1 MNDQNEIYNY
11 YTGLVIALAVEESGL
26 LNRLALFTLSYCG
39 TSDRLLLLGFMVP
52 TAFCSMWISD
62 TATTAMMVKTVQAVL
77 DETESDEK
85 NYYNGNETDRCY
97 GTFNEFTSKKVTE
110 GIENTNFNRNDS
122 SYSSRSSLSD
132 KISCHSN
139 EKLMKCKWLK
149 SQNKVFQK
157 R

>member
-1 MNDQNEIYNY
+1 M
-11 YTGLVIALAVEESGL
+11 IALAVEESGL
-26 LNRLALFTLSYCG
+26 LNRLALFTLRYCG

-77 DETESDEK
+77 NETESDEK
-85 NYYNGNETDRCY
+85 KYCNGSETDGSY
-97 GTFNEFTSKKVTE
+97 GTFTEFCDKKVSE
-110 GIENTNFNRNDS
+110 GIENTNYNYNDL

-132 KISCHSN
+132 EISCHSN
-139 EKLMKCKWLK
+139 ENLMKCKYLK
-149 SQNKVFQK
+149 SQNKVCQK